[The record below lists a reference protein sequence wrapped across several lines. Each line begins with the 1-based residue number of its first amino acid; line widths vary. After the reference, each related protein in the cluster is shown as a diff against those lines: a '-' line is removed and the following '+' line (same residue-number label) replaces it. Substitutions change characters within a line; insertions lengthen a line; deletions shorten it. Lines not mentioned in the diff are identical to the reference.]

1 MLGEDAPVDGEPV
14 PLAGLGLAIGPKRE
28 AASRVQIELEARLD
42 GWRARCS
49 LRVDDELETTGW
61 ARKGLV
67 PELRHDPVGNLVGER
82 RADDSGHVE
91 VALSGLV
98 AAESPRPAGV
108 DADQLGPEKLVQ
120 APDELVE
127 VRALGFHAGILSEM
141 LYLFDGY
148 NILHAGSFRER
159 EELIDRLASFVAMR
173 GARGVV
179 VFDGVGEDTSYGD
192 LAVRFAAE
200 ADAVIER
207 LAAEHRG
214 QEEVW
219 VISSDR
225 EIRGTAGQETRRVS
239 SKNFLRDLDESAK
252 PAPGGRSQIED
263 ALDEN
268 TRSALERLRRRRH

>member
-1 MLGEDAPVDGEPV
+1 
-14 PLAGLGLAIGPKRE
+14 
-28 AASRVQIELEARLD
+28 
-42 GWRARCS
+42 
-49 LRVDDELETTGW
+49 
-61 ARKGLV
+61 
-67 PELRHDPVGNLVGER
+67 
-82 RADDSGHVE
+82 
-91 VALSGLV
+91 
-98 AAESPRPAGV
+98 
-108 DADQLGPEKLVQ
+108 
-120 APDELVE
+120 
-127 VRALGFHAGILSEM
+127 M

-179 VFDGVGEDTSYGD
+179 VFDGVGEDT
-192 LAVRFAAE
+192 L
-200 ADAVIER
+200 IER

-252 PAPGGRSQIED
+252 PAPGGRTQIED